1 MNSLRPLSTPG
12 KVGNLVKKLI
22 AMLLMAAFLFTGV
35 VGCGDTP
42 KDKDKAGK
50 DTKPADTKD
59 KAAKP

>member
-1 MNSLRPLSTPG
+1 
-12 KVGNLVKKLI
+12 VGNLVKKLI

-50 DTKPADTKD
+50 DAAKDKGPATDKD